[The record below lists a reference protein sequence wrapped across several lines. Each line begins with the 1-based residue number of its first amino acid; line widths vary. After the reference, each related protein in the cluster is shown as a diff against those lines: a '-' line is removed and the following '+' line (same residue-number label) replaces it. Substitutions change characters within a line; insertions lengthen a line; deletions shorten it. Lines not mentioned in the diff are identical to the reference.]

1 MRVLVADDA
10 LFVRKTLTEMLTRL
24 GHTVVGEAGTGAE
37 AAELARATMPE
48 VVLLDVAMP
57 DGDGIDAL
65 VEIRR
70 LAPTLPAV
78 VCSLLRSPERD
89 RRIEAAGGAVWL
101 EKPFDSAGLEAAL
114 RSAVGT
120 GGERAA

>member
-1 MRVLVADDA
+1 MRVLLADDA
-10 LFVRKTLTEMLTRL
+10 LFVRKTLAEMLTRL
-24 GHTVVGEAGTGAE
+24 GHTVVGEAATGAE
-37 AAELARATMPE
+37 AAALARETGPE

-65 VEIRR
+65 TQIRR

-89 RRIEAAGGAVWL
+89 RRIQAAGGAVWL
-101 EKPFDSAGLEAAL
+101 EKPFDSDGLEAAL
-114 RSAVGT
+114 REAVASRS
-120 GGERAA
+120 ERAA